1 MYRRVICKEPDENAL
16 NMKLLWP
23 ALIVIQLIFSVSAQA
38 DSAVPSLYCGAEHNY
53 VCTPEQ
59 ALVQQRR
66 QMQQRQAETRSN
78 NQQSMAR
85 WLELQQ
91 RQRMQMER
99 EALLVQP
106 AR

>member
-1 MYRRVICKEPDENAL
+1 
-16 NMKLLWP
+16 MKLLWP
-23 ALIVIQLIFSVSAQA
+23 ALIVIQLAWSATALAESVA
-38 DSAVPSLYCGAEHNY
+38 PSLYCGAALNY

-59 ALVQQRR
+59 ALAQQRR
-66 QMQQRQAETRSN
+66 QMQQRQADTRSDT
-78 NQQSMAR
+78 QQSMAR
-85 WLELQQ
+85 WMELQQ

>member
-1 MYRRVICKEPDENAL
+1 VCSSDL
-16 NMKLLWP
+16 
-23 ALIVIQLIFSVSAQA
+23 
-38 DSAVPSLYCGAEHNY
+38 NY

-59 ALVQQRR
+59 ALAQQRR
-66 QMQQRQAETRSN
+66 QMLQRQADTRSD

-85 WLELQQ
+85 WMELQQ
-91 RQRMQMER
+91 RQRMLMER

>member
-1 MYRRVICKEPDENAL
+1 MYRRVICIEPNENAL

-23 ALIVIQLIFSVSAQA
+23 ALILIQLVFSVCAQA
-38 DSAVPSLYCGAEHNY
+38 DSAAPSLYCGAAHNY

-59 ALVQQRR
+59 ALAQQRR
-66 QMQQRQAETRSN
+66 QMQQRQAETRSD